1 MKHTLLPLCWLLML
15 TGVAVAQP
23 NPRAIVATDLTRIN
37 QVGGIALSPDGTRA
51 VYTLTSIEPNAD
63 KPGDFEYRTHL
74 YLTNLK
80 PGDSRALT
88 HGPESARQ
96 PVWSPD
102 GRRLAF
108 VRAVKGK
115 SQVFVL
121 PLDGGEAYQLTNLPT
136 GASGPVWS
144 PDGGRISFSSTLT
157 MSELLADSLVNPG
170 RKLPGWSLEKPGFS
184 DNAFLTP
191 PKSVTA
197 NADGSL
203 AEIRA
208 YLAKD
213 VLDKKA
219 KVINRLNFQGE
230 ATTEPELNFTHLY
243 TAEVNETNTVTGKP
257 RPLTRG
263 FYSFGAATW
272 LPDGSAVLATSN
284 RDTLASPDRDRDIAI
299 YQLMAD
305 GSGRRTVLLADAG
318 KRYTNPTLSPDGRD
332 LAVLVSPSDGV
343 NYGHLALTTLV
354 GGRAGTVQEVA
365 FDRSATA
372 MRWAT
377 ATAAPIGKGVR
388 VSRNRQTVSA
398 MGNMLYLLAPSNG
411 GFPLYRLDAATRQL
425 TQLTDET
432 IGVGDMS
439 VAGNSIVF
447 AKTEVANPSELYRA
461 DVPGATAKTLTNA
474 VKLTN
479 HNDWVSGKALS
490 MPVKHVYQNS
500 KGQPVDYWIM
510 PPTTVE
516 PGKKYPLLLNMH
528 GGPTAMWGPGE
539 GSMWHEFQYMC
550 SRGYGVVYANPRGS
564 GGYGLVFQQANTKD
578 WGTGP
583 AEDVL
588 AAATAAA
595 REPWADTARQVITG
609 GSYAGYLTAW
619 IVGHD
624 NRFKAAF
631 AQRGVYDLT
640 TFLGEGNAWNLIP
653 SYFDYPWTPE
663 GKRTLD
669 SNSPYTFVEN
679 IRTPLLIKHGEND
692 LRTGPIQSEMMYKS
706 LKILNRPV
714 EYVRMP
720 GATHELSRTGDVRQ
734 RIDRILRI
742 YEFFERFV
750 GNDATARIK

>member
-1 MKHTLLPLCWLLML
+1 MMKHVALSLLWLLL
-15 TGVAVAQP
+15 VNTAFAQP
-23 NPRAIVATDLTRIN
+23 SPQSIVATDLTRIN
-37 QVGGIALSPDGTRA
+37 TVGNVVLSPDGTRA
-51 VYTLTSIEPNAD
+51 VYTLNTIEPNPD
-63 KPGDFEYRTHL
+63 KPGEYEYRTHL

-88 HGPESARQ
+88 HGTESARQ
-96 PVWSPD
+96 PAWSPD
-102 GRRLAF
+102 GQKLAF
-108 VRAVKGK
+108 VRAIKGK
-115 SQVFVL
+115 PQVFVL
-121 PLDGGEAYQLTNLPT
+121 PLDGGEAQQLTHLAT
-136 GASGPVWS
+136 GAAGPVWS
-144 PDGGRISFSSTLT
+144 PDGKQIAFNSTLT
-157 MSELLADSLVNPG
+157 MSELLKDTLVNPG
-170 RKLPGWSLEKPGFS
+170 KRPPVWSLEKPGFS

-191 PKSVTA
+191 PKSVSA
-197 NADGSL
+197 NPDGSL
-203 AEIRA
+203 AQIRA
-208 YLAKD
+208 YLAND

-230 ATTEPELNFTHLY
+230 ATTEPEMNFTHLY
-243 TAEVNETNTVTGKP
+243 TVAVANEITP
-257 RPLTRG
+257 ARPLTRG
-263 FYSFGAATW
+263 FYSFG
-272 LPDGSAVLATSN
+272 SAVWLADGLGILTTSN
-284 RDTLASPDRDRDIAI
+284 RDTLTSPDRDRDVAI
-299 YQLMAD
+299 YQIRAD

-332 LAVLVSPSDGV
+332 LALLVSLSEGV
-343 NYGHLALTTLV
+343 NYGHLSIATLTN
-354 GGRAGTVQEVA
+354 GQIGAVQEIA
-365 FDRSATA
+365 FDRAAAT
-372 MRWAT
+372 MHWAINPATGSTTKASRKPT
-377 ATAAPIGKGVR
+377 AGPA
-388 VSRNRQTVSA
+388 
-398 MGNMLYLLAPSNG
+398 NMLYVIAPANG
-411 GFPLYRLDAATRQL
+411 GFPLYRLDANTRQL
-425 TQLTDET
+425 SQLTDNSF
-432 IGVGDMS
+432 GVGDVA
-439 VAGNSIVF
+439 VAGNSLVF

-461 DVPGATAKTLTNA
+461 DVPTVTAKSLTNA
-474 VKLTN
+474 VKLTT
-479 HNDWVSGKALS
+479 HNGWVSSKKLS
-490 MPVKHVYQNS
+490 YPVKYVYQNS
-500 KGQPVDYWIM
+500 QGQPVDYWIM

-539 GSMWHEFQYMC
+539 ASMWHEFQFMC

-588 AAATAAA
+588 AATTAAA

-624 NRFKAAF
+624 HRFKAAF

-653 SYFDYPWTPE
+653 SYFDYPWTAE

-720 GATHELSRTGDVRQ
+720 GATHELSRSGDVRQ

-750 GNDATARIK
+750 GDSTTSRVK

>member
-1 MKHTLLPLCWLLML
+1 MKHLLPLALYLFL
-15 TGVAVAQP
+15 TGMVMAQP
-23 NPRAIVATDLTRIN
+23 DPRSIVATDLTRVN
-37 QVGGIALSPDGTRA
+37 QVGNIVLSPDGSRA
-51 VYTLTSIEPNAD
+51 VYTLTTIEPAGTD
-63 KPGDFEYRTHL
+63 KPSDYEYRTHI
-74 YLTNLK
+74 YLTSLK

-88 HGPESARQ
+88 HGLESARQ

-102 GRRLAF
+102 GRQLAF
-108 VRAVKGK
+108 VRAAKGK
-115 SQVFVL
+115 PQVFVL
-121 PLDGGEAYQLTNLPT
+121 PLDGGEAWQLTTLAT
-136 GASGPVWS
+136 GASSPIWS
-144 PDGGRISFSSTLT
+144 PDGKQLLFSSSLT
-157 MSELLADSLVNPG
+157 MTELLKDSLVNPG
-170 RKLPGWSLEKPGFS
+170 RRLPAWSLEKPGFS

-197 NADGSL
+197 NPDGSL
-203 AEIRA
+203 AQIRA

-213 VLDKKA
+213 VVDKKA

-230 ATTEPELNFTHLY
+230 ATTEPEMSFTHLY
-243 TAEVNETNTVTGKP
+243 SIEVKENAVA

-263 FYSFGAATW
+263 FYSFGSAVW
-272 LPDGSAVLATSN
+272 SPDGSVVLATSN
-284 RDTLASPDRDRDIAI
+284 RDTLLSPDRDRDAAI
-299 YQLMAD
+299 YYIRAD
-305 GSGRRTVLLADAG
+305 GSGVRKTWLAKKG
-318 KRYTNPTLSPDGRD
+318 SRYTSPTLSPDGR
-332 LAVLVSPSDGV
+332 AFAALVSRSEGV
-343 NYGHLALTTLV
+343 DFGHLAVTTLDDKV
-354 GGRAGTVQEVA
+354 MSNEIEEVT
-365 FDRSATA
+365 FDRAPTA
-372 MRWAT
+372 MRWAVNPP
-377 ATAAPIGKGVR
+377 ATGKAG
-388 VSRNRQTVSA
+388 SKSSGGKSINT
-398 MGNMLYLLAPSNG
+398 LYLIAPANG
-411 GFPLYRLDAATRQL
+411 GYPLYRLDAATRQI

-432 IGVGDMS
+432 FGISDVS
-439 VAGNSIVF
+439 VAGNSVVF

-461 DVPGATAKTLTNA
+461 DVPAATARTLGSA
-474 VKLTN
+474 VKLTS
-479 HNDWVSGKALS
+479 HNDWVSGKKLS
-490 MPVKHVYQNS
+490 YPVKHVYKNS
-500 KGQPVDYWIM
+500 QGQPVDYWIM

-516 PGKKYPLLLNMH
+516 PGRKYPLLLNMH

-564 GGYGLVFQQANTKD
+564 GGYGLAFQQANTKD

-588 AAATAAA
+588 AAVTAAA
-595 REPWADTARQVITG
+595 REPWADTSRQVITG

-663 GKRTLD
+663 GQRTLD
-669 SNSPYTFVEN
+669 ANSPYTFVQN

-720 GATHELSRTGDVRQ
+720 GATHELSRSGDVRQ

-750 GNDATARIK
+750 GNEATARIK